1 MLQPPL
7 EEIARVRVKST
18 FRNRKCP
25 HLLIFFQQCAR
36 FCGSFVPCENS
47 GGTPLSR
54 RPASPPRAAFLRHR
68 LPPLAAAKGYPRICI
83 AAATHQTE
91 HQREPRRDHK
101 HHTVQLAPGF
111 GRAGSQLRSFPKRYA
126 RTAISLLASSPP
138 YHPTKA
144 LICIGR

>member
-1 MLQPPL
+1 MLQQPL
-7 EEIARVRVKST
+7 KEITRVRVKST
-18 FRNRKCP
+18 SRCREMP
-25 HLLIFFQQCAR
+25 TILLFFQHVYN
-36 FCGSFVPCENS
+36 FIGSFVPCRNPE
-47 GGTPLSR
+47 GAPLSR
-54 RPASPPRAAFLRHR
+54 RPASPPRAVFSDTPSVSAGCS
-68 LPPLAAAKGYPRICI
+68 KKYPRITI